1 MDAPLG
7 RVSQPRI
14 GTTIRNRHRPK
25 GNGHQLIAN
34 TDSTQRAQYATRL
47 NQRGRLG
54 EQLTNKPLSTSSK
67 VIGNPH
73 GNPIVKGNIHKQ
85 IVPHKHQ

>member
-7 RVSQPRI
+7 RVSQPSM

-25 GNGHQLIAN
+25 RNGHQLIDN

-47 NQRGRLG
+47 NQRGG
-54 EQLTNKPLSTSSK
+54 YTKGTINKQKRINQGNRESTW
-67 VIGNPH
+67 
-73 GNPIVKGNIHKQ
+73 
-85 IVPHKHQ
+85 